1 MSTRTIVE
9 INHDY
14 WQDLEDDPDAM
25 KKLLRAISDHEYMEA
40 PRGIRVLRSRH
51 HSEKIDL
58 RIE

>member
-1 MSTRTIVE
+1 MSIRTIVE

-14 WQDLEDDPDAM
+14 WQDLRDNPEAM
-25 KKLLRAISDHEYMEA
+25 RELLDHLADRQFKEL